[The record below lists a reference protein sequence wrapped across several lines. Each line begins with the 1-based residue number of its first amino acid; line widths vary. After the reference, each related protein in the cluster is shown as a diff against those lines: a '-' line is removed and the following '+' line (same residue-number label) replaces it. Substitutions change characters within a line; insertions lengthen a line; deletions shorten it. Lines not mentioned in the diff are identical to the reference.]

1 MMHMLF
7 KATPL
12 AALAAFSLWAAPALA
27 DRDPNYANARAK
39 GEIGEQPDGYLGIV
53 VAPTTDLKKLV
64 DDINIKRRSI
74 YSTKATDNKVTLEAY
89 ALTSGCQAI
98 LRTAP
103 GEKYRTPE
111 GKWKTRTT
119 EPPERDPRCP

>member
-1 MMHMLF
+1 MRKSL
-7 KATPL
+7 AAPL
-12 AALAAFSLWAAPALA
+12 AVLLALGLAAPALA
-27 DRDPNYANARAK
+27 QRDPAYAEARAA

-53 VAPTTDLKKLV
+53 GTPTTELRKLV
-64 DDINIKRRSI
+64 DDINIKRRAI
-74 YSTKATDNKVTLEAY
+74 YSTKATENKVTLEAY

-98 LRTAP
+98 ARTVP

-111 GKWKTRTT
+111 GKWKTRTA